1 MSSESPAYAVGQAV
15 FIRTD
20 TPDYAEQVLPFR
32 SLEEMVQICSQ
43 SRSNLVLEKI
53 IVYAMPGGEPCAL
66 TLGFIAATKGQRP
79 GNLELPVE

>member
-1 MSSESPAYAVGQAV
+1 MSLESPAYAVGQAV

-20 TPDYAEQVLPFR
+20 TPDYAEQVLAFR

-43 SRSNLVLEKI
+43 SRSNLVLEKV
-53 IVYAMPGGEPCAL
+53 IVYAMPEGEPCAL

-79 GNLELPVE
+79 GSLEIPV